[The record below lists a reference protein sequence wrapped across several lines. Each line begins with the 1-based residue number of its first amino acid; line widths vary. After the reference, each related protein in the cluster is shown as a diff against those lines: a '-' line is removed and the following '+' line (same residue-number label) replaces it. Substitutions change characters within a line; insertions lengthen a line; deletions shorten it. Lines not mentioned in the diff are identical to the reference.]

1 MCWCKV
7 LGRVGKMQ
15 GVKKKKSKIKKSKIK
30 NQKRHKKIKIKIKIK
45 ILKKAHKRGHIC
57 LHCFSPLLAH

>member
-15 GVKKKKSKIKKSKIK
+15 GVKKKKIKNQKIK
-30 NQKRHKKIKIKIKIK
+30 NQKSKE
-45 ILKKAHKRGHIC
+45 A
-57 LHCFSPLLAH
+57 